1 MIIHMDTLF
10 PKQPPEK
17 EEGNK
22 EYKRYLFWNKRDKN
36 ISEHEFINRRASQM
50 LYRLLEGNGKAVYLI
65 GVDDDGRIKSL
76 NNKSI
81 EETIKYI
88 KIISK
93 EINAN
98 IRVIRI
104 YKNNVCTIRLQLEQD
119 ILETKLENM
128 NLY

>member
-1 MIIHMDTLF
+1 
-10 PKQPPEK
+10 
-17 EEGNK
+17 
-22 EYKRYLFWNKRDKN
+22 
-36 ISEHEFINRRASQM
+36 M
-50 LYRLLEGNGKAVYLI
+50 LYRLLEGDGKAVYLI
-65 GVDDDGRIKSL
+65 GVDDDGKIKSL

-128 NLY
+128 KLY